1 MKKSLLIAALL
12 AFVSHS
18 GQAQTDRAWTSVKDK
33 NFEIAQSASRLSF
46 PTEFKMFRLD
56 ADVIRQALAA
66 APTRFATRASGV
78 VISLPNVDG
87 NFERF
92 EMFEAS
98 NFDPALQAQFPQIRS
113 YVGRGIDDK
122 LALLRMSVDPSG
134 IQTMIFRT
142 DKRNE
147 FMEPYSADGSVY
159 AVFHSSRN
167 KANLPFECH
176 TEDSALALNLQQ
188 QTGQTSRLSNSG
200 ELLTFRLALSCNG
213 EYTTYHG
220 GTVAGAL
227 AAMNATMTRV
237 NGVFEKDLAIHM
249 NIIANNNLVIYTN
262 AASDPYTN
270 MNAWNGQLQTTLTNI
285 IGEANYDIGHMFGR
299 TGGGGNAGC
308 IGCVCEDG
316 VKGRGITSPA
326 DGIPQGDNFDIDYVA
341 HEMGHQFG
349 GNHTFSNN
357 VEGSGVNVEP
367 GSGSTIMG
375 YAGITAQD
383 IADHSDDYFVYA
395 SIKQIQD
402 NMVGKTCPVRTTLT
416 NTAPMMDA
424 GKDYIIPKST
434 PFILTG
440 SGTDANGDA
449 IAYCW
454 EQNDTATTQTGT
466 NSQANATKTGGPN
479 WRSYDPTSSPSR
491 YCPQLERVVANQL
504 VTTFGT
510 IRSEA
515 VSSVARELNFVL
527 TGRDNLLGVGQTNTD
542 AMKVTV
548 SGVAGPFLVN
558 VPNTNVSWEAGS
570 NQTVTWAVAGTT
582 ANGVDAAYVD
592 IYLSTNG
599 GLSFPT
605 LLAGNVPNDGIESVS
620 IPNVVGTTNRIMI
633 KGHDHIFY
641 DISNT
646 NFTITAAA
654 APTFYFASQAGEGEQ
669 TKSACQGTAVVY
681 NLSYAAI
688 NGFSGETTLSAFG
701 PSGSTAV
708 FSTNPVS
715 TDGIVTLTID
725 NTAGSIP
732 GFYQIA
738 VIATSGTIVRTIPLY
753 LQLYSSSFAGVSLNA
768 PANAATGVSVTP
780 TLDWTADANATEYDV
795 QIATDNAFNNIV
807 ATATVNTNNFSA
819 PILAEATTY
828 FWRILPKNV
837 SCSGNYSAT
846 FEFQTGQVA
855 CQDYVSADVPVAISE
870 NGTDS
875 VTSGIDVPDSA
886 SISGLTVT
894 IDIQHTWVND
904 LSAKLISPSGTEV
917 NLFVNPCTSADLQ
930 DISATFADGG
940 TVLSCGAGTPTI
952 TGTLS
957 ALTPLSVFNGEDA
970 AGTWLLQVDDAYD
983 QDGGAINGWSLS
995 ICSTQPLGVNPV
1007 NNFDFALYPNPNNG
1021 NFNVQFTPV
1030 SDDDITISVH
1040 DIHGRKIFG
1049 QVYTSNGLFNETLQ
1063 MQHAQAGMYLVTV
1076 ENGPSK
1082 QVRKIIIR

>member
-1 MKKSLLIAALL
+1 MKKTLLIALL
-12 AFVSHS
+12 ALAWYS
-18 GQAQTDRAWTSVKDK
+18 GNAQTDRAWTSVKEK

-56 ADVIRQALAA
+56 ADVIRQALAT
-66 APTRFATRASGV
+66 APTRFAGRASGV

-98 NFDPALQAQFPQIRS
+98 NFDSALQAQFPQIRS

-147 FMEPYSADGSVY
+147 FMEPYAADGSVY

-213 EYTTYHG
+213 EYTAYHG

-249 NIIANNNLVIYTN
+249 NIIANNNLVVYTN
-262 AASDPYTN
+262 ASTDPYTN
-270 MNAWNGQLQTTLTNI
+270 MGAWNGQLQTTLTNI

-308 IGCVCEDG
+308 IGCVCVDG
-316 VKGRGITSPA
+316 IKGRGITSPA

-395 SIKQIQD
+395 TIKQIQD

-416 NTAPMMDA
+416 NTAPIMDA

-440 SGTDANGDA
+440 SGADANGDA

-454 EQNDTATTQTGT
+454 EQNDTATTQTGS

-491 YCPQLERVVANQL
+491 YCPPLERVVANQL
-504 VTTFGT
+504 VTTFNG

-515 VSSVARELNFVL
+515 VSSVARDLNFVL

-542 AMKVTV
+542 GMTVTV
-548 SGVAGPFLVN
+548 SAVAGPFLVN

-582 ANGVDAAYVD
+582 ENGVDAAYVD

-605 LLAGNVPNDGIESVS
+605 LLAGNVPNDGSETIS
-620 IPNVVGTTNRIMI
+620 IPNSVGTTNRIMV

-646 NFTITAAA
+646 NFAITAPSA
-654 APTFYFASQAGEGEQ
+654 TFAVASSSSQSQAI
-669 TKSACQGTAVVY
+669 CQGASA
-681 NLSYAAI
+681 NYAIAYEALAGF
-688 NGFSGETTLSAFG
+688 NGATSFTVSGQ
-701 PSGSTAV
+701 PSGSTV
-708 FSTNPVS
+708 SFSPNPIVNN
-715 TDGIVTLTID
+715 GIVTVSVD
-725 NTAGSIP
+725 NTTGSTP
-732 GFYQIA
+732 GFYPIT
-738 VIATSGTIVRTIPLY
+738 VTATSGAITKTVALY

-780 TLDWTADANATEYDV
+780 TLDWTTDANATEYDV

-807 ATATVNTNNFSA
+807 ATATVNTNSFSA
-819 PILAEATTY
+819 PTLAEATTY
-828 FWRILPKNV
+828 FWRILPKNA
-837 SCSGNYSAT
+837 SCAGNFSAT
-846 FEFQTGQVA
+846 YEFQTGQVA
-855 CQDYVSADVPVAISE
+855 CQDYASADVPVAISAS
-870 NGTDS
+870 GTDS
-875 VTSGIDVPDSA
+875 VISSIDVPDSTA
-886 SISGLTVT
+886 ISGLTVT
-894 IDIQHTWVND
+894 VDIQHTWVND
-904 LSAKLISPSGTEV
+904 LSAKLISPTGTEV
-917 NLFVNPCTSADLQ
+917 NLFINPCTSDDLQ

-940 TVLSCGAGTPTI
+940 TTLSCGSGTPTI
-952 TGTLS
+952 TGTLA
-957 ALTPLSVFNGEDA
+957 ALSPLSVFNGEDA
-970 AGTWLLQVDDAYD
+970 AGTWYLQVDDAFN

-995 ICSTQPLGVNPV
+995 ICSTQTLGVNPAS
-1007 NNFDFALYPNPNNG
+1007 NFDFSLSPNPNNG
-1021 NFNVQFTPV
+1021 SFNVQFTPV
-1030 SDDDITISVH
+1030 SGEDITISVH
-1040 DIHGRKIFG
+1040 DIRGRQIFG
-1049 QVYTSNGLFNETLQ
+1049 QTYATSGLFNETLQ
-1063 MQHAQAGMYLVTV
+1063 MQNAQAGMYLVTV
-1076 ENGPSK
+1076 ENGNSK
-1082 QVRKIIIR
+1082 QVKKVIIK

>member
-1 MKKSLLIAALL
+1 MKKSLLIALV
-12 AFVSHS
+12 AFASYS
-18 GQAQTDRAWTSVKDK
+18 GNAQTERAWTSVKDK

-56 ADVIRQALAA
+56 ADVIRQALTT
-66 APTRFATRASGV
+66 APTRFAGRTSGV

-98 NFDPALQAQFPQIRS
+98 NFDQALQAQFPQIRS

-122 LALLRMSVDPSG
+122 LALLRLSVDPSG

-167 KANLPFECH
+167 KADLPFECH

-188 QTGQTSRLSNSG
+188 QAGQTSRLSNSG

-213 EYTTYHG
+213 EYTAYHG

-262 AASDPYTN
+262 ASTDPYTN
-270 MNAWNGQLQTTLTNI
+270 MGAWNGQLQTTLTNI

-308 IGCVCEDG
+308 IGCVCVDG
-316 VKGRGITSPA
+316 IKGRGITSPA

-395 SIKQIQD
+395 TIKQIQD

-416 NTAPMMDA
+416 NTAPIMDA

-454 EQNDTATTQTGT
+454 EQNDTATTQTGA

-491 YCPQLERVVANQL
+491 YCPPLERVVANQL
-504 VTTFGT
+504 VTTFNG

-515 VSSVARELNFVL
+515 VSSVARDLNFVL

-542 AMKVTV
+542 GMTVTV
-548 SGVAGPFLVN
+548 SAVAGPFLVN

-582 ANGVDAAYVD
+582 ENGVDAAYVD

-605 LLAGNVPNDGIESVS
+605 LLAGNVPNDGSETIS
-620 IPNVVGTTNRIMI
+620 IPNAVGTTNRIMV

-646 NFTITAAA
+646 NFAITAPSA
-654 APTFYFASQAGEGEQ
+654 TFAVASSGSQSQ
-669 TKSACQGTAVVY
+669 SACQGASAT
-681 NLSYAAI
+681 YAIAYEALA
-688 NGFSGETTLSAFG
+688 GFSGTTSFSAAG
-701 PSGSTAV
+701 QPSGSTV
-708 FSTNPVS
+708 SFSPNPV
-715 TDGIVTLTID
+715 VTNGNILVSID
-725 NTAGSIP
+725 NTTGSTP
-732 GFYQIA
+732 GFYPIT
-738 VIATSGTIVRTIPLY
+738 VTATSGAITKTVALY

-780 TLDWTADANATEYDV
+780 TLDWTTDANATEYDV

-807 ATATVNTNNFSA
+807 ATATVNTNSFSA
-819 PILAEATTY
+819 PTLAEATTY
-828 FWRILPKNV
+828 FWRILPKNA
-837 SCSGNYSAT
+837 SCAGDFSAT
-846 FEFQTGQVA
+846 YEFQTGQVA
-855 CQDYVSADVPVAISE
+855 CQDYVSVDVPVAISAS
-870 NGTDS
+870 GTDS
-875 VTSGIDVPDSA
+875 VISSIDIPDSTA
-886 SISGLTVT
+886 ISGLTVT
-894 IDIQHTWVND
+894 VDIQHTWVND
-904 LSAKLISPSGTEV
+904 LSAKLISPTGTEV
-917 NLFVNPCTSADLQ
+917 NLFINPCTSDDLQ

-940 TVLSCGAGTPTI
+940 TTLSCGGGTPTI
-952 TGTLS
+952 TGTLA
-957 ALTPLSVFNGEDA
+957 ALSPLSVFNGEDA
-970 AGTWLLQVDDAYD
+970 AGTWYLQVDDAFN

-995 ICSTQPLGVNPV
+995 ICSTQTLGVNPV

-1021 NFNVQFTPV
+1021 SFNVQFTPV
-1030 SDDDITISVH
+1030 SGNNVTISVH
-1040 DIHGRKIFG
+1040 DIRGRKIFG
-1049 QVYTSNGLFNETLQ
+1049 QVYASNGLFNETLQ
-1063 MQHAQAGMYLVTV
+1063 MQNAQAGMYLVTV
-1076 ENGPSK
+1076 ENGNSK
-1082 QVRKIIIR
+1082 QVKKVIIK

>member
-1 MKKSLLIAALL
+1 MKKTLLIALL
-12 AFVSHS
+12 AFASYS
-18 GQAQTDRAWTSVKDK
+18 GNAQTERAWTSVKDK
-33 NFEIAQSASRLSF
+33 NFQTAQSASRISF
-46 PTEFKMFRLD
+46 PNEFKMFRLD
-56 ADVIRQALAA
+56 ATVIRQALAA
-66 APTRFATRASGV
+66 APARFAARQSGV

-87 NFERF
+87 NLERF

-122 LALLRMSVDPSG
+122 LAVLRLSIDPSG

-147 FMEPYSADGSVY
+147 FMEPYSADGTVY

-167 KANLPFECH
+167 KADLPFECH

-213 EYTTYHG
+213 EYTAYHG

-227 AAMNATMTRV
+227 AGMNATMTRV

-270 MNAWNGQLQTTLTNI
+270 MGAWNGQLQTTLTNI

-316 VKGRGITSPA
+316 IKGRGITSPA

-395 SIKQIQD
+395 TIKQIQD

-416 NTAPMMDA
+416 NTAPVMDA

-454 EQNDTATTQTGT
+454 EQNDTATTQTGA

-491 YCPQLERVVANQL
+491 FCPPLDRVVANQL
-504 VTTFGT
+504 VTTFSG

-515 VSSVARELNFVL
+515 VSSVARDLNFVL

-542 AMKVTV
+542 GMTVTV
-548 SGVAGPFLVN
+548 SGVAGPFLVS

-582 ANGVDAAYVD
+582 ENGVDAAYVD

-605 LLAGNVPNDGIESVS
+605 LLAGNVPNDGAETIT
-620 IPNVVGTTNRIMI
+620 IPNAVGTTNRIMV

-646 NFTITAAA
+646 NFAITTPSA
-654 APTFYFASQAGEGEQ
+654 TFAVASSGSQSQA
-669 TKSACQGTAVVY
+669 ACQGASP
-681 NLSYAAI
+681 NYAIAYETLA
-688 NGFSGETTLSAFG
+688 GFSGVTSFTATGQPAGSTVSFSPNPIVTNG
-701 PSGSTAV
+701 IINVSIDNTSGST
-708 FSTNPVS
+708 
-715 TDGIVTLTID
+715 
-725 NTAGSIP
+725 P
-732 GFYQIA
+732 GFYPIT
-738 VIATSGTIVRTIPLY
+738 VTATSGAITKTVTLY
-753 LQLYSSSFAGVSLNA
+753 FQLYSSSFAGVSLNA
-768 PANAATGVSVTP
+768 PANTATGVSVTP
-780 TLDWTADANATEYDV
+780 TLDWTADANATEYEV
-795 QIATDNAFNNIV
+795 QIATDNAFNNII
-807 ATATVNTNNFSA
+807 ATATVDTNSFSA

-846 FEFQTGQVA
+846 YEFQTGQVA
-855 CQDYVSADVPVAISE
+855 CQDYVAADVPVAISE

-875 VTSGIDVPDSA
+875 VTSGLDVPDSA

-917 NLFVNPCTSADLQ
+917 NLFINPCTSANLQ

-957 ALTPLSVFNGEDA
+957 ALTPLSAFNGEDA

-1021 NFNVQFTPV
+1021 SFNVQFTPV
-1030 SDDDITISVH
+1030 SGDDITISVH
-1040 DIHGRKIFG
+1040 DIRGRKIFG
-1049 QVYTSNGLFNETLQ
+1049 QTYASSGLFNETLQ

-1076 ENGPSK
+1076 ENGQRK
-1082 QVRKIIIR
+1082 QVRKMIVK